1 MSTSVNSR
9 HGHQCSPTPVDDKQ
23 ENANYKQ
30 RKENIDLLS
39 PDHEGGK
46 LAVDPLDISAIVI
59 LEIVKLERAGRATL
73 ENI

>member
-39 PDHEGGK
+39 PDHDWGK

>member
-39 PDHEGGK
+39 PDHDGGK
-46 LAVDPLDISAIVI
+46 LVVDPLDISAIVI